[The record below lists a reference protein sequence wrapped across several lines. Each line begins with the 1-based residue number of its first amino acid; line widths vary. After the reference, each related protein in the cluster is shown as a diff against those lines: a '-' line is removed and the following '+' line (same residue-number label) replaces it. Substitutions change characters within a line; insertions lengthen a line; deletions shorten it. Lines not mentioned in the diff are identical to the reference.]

1 MWLLALVPIC
11 LAVFGSTGIWTVFA
25 VSVMNNSVNL
35 THIFPY
41 ISDCAWYPPQKC
53 LFTQICS
60 LIIITALW
68 IGMIQFQQVKQLGN
82 HGRVNN
88 ASAVMGFL
96 SCGGLSVC
104 SNSQV
109 SEFHLVGALVSFVS
123 ALAYFWMQV
132 YLTYQGQSFPER
144 SWMGPLR
151 ALCCTIATLLG
162 IACILSSCTTLQT
175 LRAVQPVELY
185 TCETFSLTFS
195 KAVGFYATN
204 CHSGVAACEFALV
217 MVIFFLFALFAVEF
231 RHIECRILIMKKHI
245 LKEEK
250 SLESVKVN
258 SVANQMS
265 Q

>member
-53 LFTQICS
+53 LFTQICG

-104 SNSQV
+104 SNTQV

-151 ALCCTIATLLG
+151 ALFCTIATLLG
-162 IACILSSCTTLQT
+162 IACILSRGRIKMAGM
-175 LRAVQPVELY
+175 RAA
-185 TCETFSLTFS
+185 TFSLTFS
-195 KAVGFYATN
+195 KAIGFYATN
-204 CHSGVAACEFALV
+204 CDSGVAVCEFALV

-245 LKEEK
+245 LKDEK

-258 SVANQMS
+258 VSVVELFK
-265 Q
+265 

>member
-104 SNSQV
+104 SNSQESEV

-162 IACILSSCTTLQT
+162 IAS
-175 LRAVQPVELY
+175 
-185 TCETFSLTFS
+185 
-195 KAVGFYATN
+195 VGFYATN

-258 SVANQMS
+258 VSVVELFK
-265 Q
+265 

>member
-53 LFTQICS
+53 LFTLICS
-60 LIIITALW
+60 FITITALW

-88 ASAVMGFL
+88 ATAVMGFL

-104 SNSQV
+104 SNFQV

-162 IACILSSCTTLQT
+162 IACILSTSSLVQYYAFTPAFFF
-175 LRAVQPVELY
+175 LRWPKILKCIMNQF
-185 TCETFSLTFS
+185 FSLF
-195 KAVGFYATN
+195 
-204 CHSGVAACEFALV
+204 HS
-217 MVIFFLFALFAVEF
+217 FFQFF
-231 RHIECRILIMKKHI
+231 C
-245 LKEEK
+245 
-250 SLESVKVN
+250 
-258 SVANQMS
+258 
-265 Q
+265 

>member
-88 ASAVMGFL
+88 ASAVMGFF

-104 SNSQV
+104 SNFQV
-109 SEFHLVGALVSFVS
+109 SEFHLGGALVSFVS

-132 YLTYQGQSFPER
+132 YLTYQGQSFPQR

-151 ALCCTIATLLG
+151 ALFCTIATLLG
-162 IACILSSCTTLQT
+162 IPKTIIMQKKKKGI
-175 LRAVQPVELY
+175 
-185 TCETFSLTFS
+185 TFSLTFS
-195 KAVGFYATN
+195 KAIGFYATN
-204 CHSGVAACEFALV
+204 SDSGVAACEFALV
-217 MVIFFLFALFAVEF
+217 MVIFFLFGLFAVEF

-245 LKEEK
+245 LKDEK

-258 SVANQMS
+258 VSVVELFK
-265 Q
+265 

>member
-88 ASAVMGFL
+88 ASAVMGFF

-104 SNSQV
+104 SNFQESEV
-109 SEFHLVGALVSFVS
+109 SEFHLGGALVSFVS

-132 YLTYQGQSFPER
+132 YLTYQGQSFPQR

-151 ALCCTIATLLG
+151 ALFCTIATLLG
-162 IACILSSCTTLQT
+162 IACILSTI
-175 LRAVQPVELY
+175 
-185 TCETFSLTFS
+185 
-195 KAVGFYATN
+195 GFYATN
-204 CHSGVAACEFALV
+204 SDSGVAACEFALV
-217 MVIFFLFALFAVEF
+217 MVIFFLFGLFAVEF

-245 LKEEK
+245 LKDEK

-258 SVANQMS
+258 VSVVELFK
-265 Q
+265 